1 MSKGCRVLVA
11 DSAPTRLGV
20 RMALDGVAQVCGE
33 AGDLEGAV
41 REARRS
47 QPDVCL
53 VGQLLPGG
61 GIATVHRLSQVVPD
75 AAVVLLACT
84 DDVGDLLAALSAGA
98 LGYVR
103 ADVGAVQLRRVVR
116 AVHAREAAVPR
127 SMVRDL
133 VDALRAPG
141 RAAEE
146 GLTRRQAQILG
157 LLRRGHSTAGI
168 AADLAI
174 SPVTVRRHISTLA
187 QKVGANDR
195 GELISADLGRPA
207 SRR

>member
-146 GLTRRQAQILG
+146 GLTRRQAEIRQASHLNARAEGRRQRPRRAHLRRPRAPGEPALSLAGLAG
-157 LLRRGHSTAGI
+157 LL
-168 AADLAI
+168 
-174 SPVTVRRHISTLA
+174 
-187 QKVGANDR
+187 
-195 GELISADLGRPA
+195 A
-207 SRR
+207 S